1 MTVSLPDRPIPGY
14 DLAPPTGADARAM
27 LHRVFGADRGDA
39 VWADACR
46 GAQVDAGRVDST
58 ATLQRV
64 STALAAQGG
73 AASTIARSIDI
84 RLRTYARLAAR
95 SGASA

>member
-1 MTVSLPDRPIPGY
+1 MSAPLLDRPAPGY
-14 DLAPPTGADARAM
+14 DLVPPTGADARAM
-27 LHRVFGADRGDA
+27 LHRVFGVERGDIL
-39 VWADACR
+39 WAEACR
-46 GAQVDAGRVDST
+46 AARVDAGRVEDT
-58 ATLQRV
+58 AQLQRV
-64 STALAAQGG
+64 SAALASRGG

>member
-1 MTVSLPDRPIPGY
+1 
-14 DLAPPTGADARAM
+14 M
-27 LHRVFGADRGDA
+27 LHRVFGAPRAGA

-46 GAQVDAGRVDST
+46 GAMIDAERVDT
-58 ATLQRV
+58 VAKLQRV
-64 STALAAQGG
+64 SSSLASQGG
-73 AASTIARSIDI
+73 AASTVARSIEI